1 MVSVS
6 VKMIV
11 QRAALNSILLNNVV
25 DIRFARRS
33 AKPGFPATRR
43 MLCTKSTEL
52 LNSTNGRITL
62 NYKPPKGGPQTN
74 VVEKNLI
81 IVWDIIMQ
89 SFRTISADQVNLIE
103 QWPAN
108 DTFWAHFNESIYPMS
123 ADQKLEFLK
132 S

>member
-1 MVSVS
+1 MVFVS
-6 VKMIV
+6 AKMIV

-25 DIRFARRS
+25 DIRFARRTP
-33 AKPGFPATRR
+33 KLGFPPTRR
-43 MLCTKSTEL
+43 MVCTKSSEL

-62 NYKPPKGGPQTN
+62 NYKPPKGAPQTN
-74 VVEKNLI
+74 VVEQNLI
-81 IVWDIIMQ
+81 IVWDILMQ

-108 DTFWAHFNESIYPMS
+108 DDFWVHFNESIYPMS
-123 ADQKLEFLK
+123 AGQKLEFLK

>member
-1 MVSVS
+1 
-6 VKMIV
+6 
-11 QRAALNSILLNNVV
+11 
-25 DIRFARRS
+25 
-33 AKPGFPATRR
+33 

-108 DTFWAHFNESIYPMS
+108 DTFWTHFNESIYPMS